1 MSNFDKVYFKSKAVG
16 RLSSKSLSELKST
29 LTDIE
34 RGKHKLKKEIA
45 LANQQLKELNFDSW
59 INWFPLKLFSEQDRI

>member
-1 MSNFDKVYFKSKAVG
+1 MNSFDKVYFKSKAVG

-34 RGKHKLKKEIA
+34 IGKHKLKKEIS
-45 LANQQLKELNFDSW
+45 LANQQLKELNSDLSW
-59 INWFPLKLFSEQDRI
+59 INWFPLKLFFRAR